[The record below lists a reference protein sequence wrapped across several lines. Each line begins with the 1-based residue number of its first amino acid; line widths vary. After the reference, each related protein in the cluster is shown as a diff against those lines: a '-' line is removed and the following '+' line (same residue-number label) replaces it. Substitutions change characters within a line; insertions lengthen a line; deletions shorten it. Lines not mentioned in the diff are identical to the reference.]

1 MIFKILFLITF
12 LSTSSRSFLK
22 LTGIVSNSVIFN
34 LFNSSIFN
42 LSKPDFRLE
51 KSSLSFAI
59 SYLSTTGAFSTSEFF
74 VSFVSLD
81 TFNSTFTIF
90 KMDLA
95 YTWRPANIPWR
106 SPKSP
111 NIRVLQETFKRVSR
125 DHDLMKNCFL
135 EAIILVLHIYFYFSQ
150 EE

>member
-1 MIFKILFLITF
+1 MIYKILFLITF

-22 LTGIVSNSVIFN
+22 LTGIVSNSVKFN

-59 SYLSTTGAFSTSEFF
+59 SYLSTTGAFSTSELFA
-74 VSFVSLD
+74 SFVSLD

-90 KMDLA
+90 MMDLA
-95 YTWRPANIPWR
+95 YTRRPGNIP
-106 SPKSP
+106 
-111 NIRVLQETFKRVSR
+111 
-125 DHDLMKNCFL
+125 
-135 EAIILVLHIYFYFSQ
+135 
-150 EE
+150 